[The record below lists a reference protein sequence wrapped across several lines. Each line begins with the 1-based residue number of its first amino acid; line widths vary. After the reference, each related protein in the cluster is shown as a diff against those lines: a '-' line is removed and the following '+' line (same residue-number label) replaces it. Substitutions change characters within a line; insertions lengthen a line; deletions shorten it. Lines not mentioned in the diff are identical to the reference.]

1 MAKMRNYI
9 FTLFL
14 FMSVC
19 KSGGF
24 VPLIPQ
30 SELESVFQNASISCK
45 KYIDIE
51 TKNGKTA
58 YKQKGMEL
66 FVGLKGGKYN
76 FMRDKLAHLGLSKCF
91 GVSFDTLQRQDSTS
105 VLTAQLCQL
114 THYNF
119 DGSLQDITDFVT
131 KARESLAK
139 DYEPSRLAEVCLE
152 MYDSKQYNAEVERII
167 KKYCKEC
174 E

>member
-1 MAKMRNYI
+1 MSKMKNYI

-14 FMSVC
+14 FMGVC

-30 SELESVFQNASISCK
+30 GELESIAQNASISCK

-51 TKNGKTA
+51 TKNDKTT

-66 FVGLKGGKYN
+66 FVGLKSSRKN
-76 FMRDKLAHLGLSKCF
+76 FMRDKLAFLGLSKCF

-131 KARESLAK
+131 KARESQAK